1 MGMCCK
7 FKLVLAANVISYL
20 FGLAA
25 VVFAGAT
32 IRTGRAFG
40 SGVARRLSGWLAA
53 APVSEPVELTETW
66 GLYGSNTQGNNN
78 GLPADATFLL
88 GCQTTAH

>member
-1 MGMCCK
+1 MCCN
-7 FKLVLAANVISYL
+7 FKLVLAENVIRYL

-40 SGVARRLSGWLAA
+40 SGVARRLSGWLPAVS
-53 APVSEPVELTETW
+53 VSEPRQKFIPIRSVGAAS
-66 GLYGSNTQGNNN
+66 GLASL
-78 GLPADATFLL
+78 GLLL
-88 GCQTTAH
+88 PTGRD